1 MPRKEHNMDVRET
14 TELDEDERIITIADG
29 SDTGIVNN
37 QVPEAD
43 IIRYKDS
50 TYEIVSKI
58 AYLIAVPKRIFEN
71 EHEPPKTEVYERL
84 EQDKAARIIRHLCII
99 RTAIERNFK
108 HINEKMR
115 FDYTSIYNLPEYI
128 PPDSM
133 TQLSADGVNFVR
145 KSSKKLCHHVIEIN
159 KLIADRINNCKDDP
173 AMRLT
178 EAIVPVII
186 ESEAVQDTFE
196 WARFINE
203 NGIADEILNHPVVRL
218 AEKLFNKHRL
228 LDYHRILFD
237 IPYREKL
244 ISE

>member
-1 MPRKEHNMDVRET
+1 MDVRET

-29 SDTGIVNN
+29 SDTGIVNA

-50 TYEIVSKI
+50 TYEIISKI
-58 AYLIAVPKRIFEN
+58 AYLIGVPKRIFEN
-71 EHEPPKTEVYERL
+71 EHEPPKMEVYERL

-128 PPDSM
+128 PPASM

-159 KLIADRINNCKDDP
+159 KLIADRINNCK
-173 AMRLT
+173 
-178 EAIVPVII
+178 
-186 ESEAVQDTFE
+186 
-196 WARFINE
+196 
-203 NGIADEILNHPVVRL
+203 
-218 AEKLFNKHRL
+218 KLFPL
-228 LDYHRILFD
+228 
-237 IPYREKL
+237 
-244 ISE
+244 